1 MAHLYILSW
10 FATMIEWVLL
20 DYFHS
25 GNGKILVHQCEI
37 SMCLIFP
44 TILCNNDHGL
54 LKIFFEICNRY
65 PHFHVS
71 IYFSM
76 VCLSFQWSNYIFLK
90 LCGLVCLSFLQSNF
104 VCVVVQATKFC
115 QVTCRFCSF
124 FMLMDFVD
132 GMFVL
137 NPNK

>member
-10 FATMIEWVLL
+10 FAMMIEWVLL
-20 DYFHS
+20 GFFCS
-25 GNGKILVHQCEI
+25 GNGKILVHECEN
-37 SMCLIFP
+37 CVWFFP

-54 LKIFFEICNRY
+54 LKMFFEICNWY

-71 IYFSM
+71 IYFNM
-76 VCLSFQWSNYIFLK
+76 VFLSFQWSNYNIIFFG
-90 LCGLVCLSFLQSNF
+90 GLVCLSFLQSNF

-124 FMLMDFVD
+124 LFMLMDFVD
-132 GMFVL
+132 GTFVL
-137 NPNK
+137 DPNE